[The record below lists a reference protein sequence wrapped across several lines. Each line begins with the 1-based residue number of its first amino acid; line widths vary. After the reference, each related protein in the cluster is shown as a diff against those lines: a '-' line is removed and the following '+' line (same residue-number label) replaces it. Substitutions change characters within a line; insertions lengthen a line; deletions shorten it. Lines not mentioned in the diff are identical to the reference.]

1 MPNFTPSRLNIQG
14 DQEITG
20 SLTISGS
27 LSAHSYDIIQ
37 TTVTEINSNGSTNF
51 GDSSGDQHHFYGIV
65 VSTGSVEPATDDTYD
80 LGSSTKRWGN
90 IYTGDLHL
98 KNERGD
104 WTVIEEEDYLSLK
117 NNKTGK
123 RYKLL
128 MQEIEEQE

>member
-1 MPNFTPSRLNIQG
+1 MPNFTPSRLHIQG

-51 GDSSGDQHHFYGIV
+51 GDSNADTHIF
-65 VSTGSVEPATDDTYD
+65 TGNIYSSSSLLPATDEGAD

-98 KNERGD
+98 KNDRGD

>member
-1 MPNFTPSRLNIQG
+1 MPTFTPSRSVIG
-14 DQEITG
+14 TDT
-20 SLTISGS
+20 TISGS
-27 LSAHSYDIIQ
+27 LYVSGALEAHSMDIIT
-37 TTVTEINSNGSTNF
+37 TTVTEVNTNGSTNF
-51 GDSSGDQHHFYGIV
+51 GDSAADTHIFTGIV
-65 VSTGSVEPATDDTYD
+65 KPAADDTYD
-80 LGSSTKRWGN
+80 LGSATRRWAN

-98 KNERGD
+98 KNDRGD

>member
-1 MPNFTPSRLNIQG
+1 MPFFMPSSTVMTA
-14 DQEITG
+14 DT
-20 SLTISGS
+20 TISGNLEVS
-27 LSAHSYDIIQ
+27 GTLRAHSYDVIQ
-37 TTVTEINSNGSTNF
+37 TTVTEINTNGSTNF
-51 GDSSGDQHHFYGIV
+51 GDSSGDIHTFTGIIQ
-65 VSTGSVEPATDDTYD
+65 PAADDTYD
-80 LGSSTKRWGN
+80 LGSATKRWAN

-98 KNERGD
+98 KNDRGD